1 VSGKKRCLFCG
12 STGLTR
18 EHVIAKWLRQELRT
32 QGWVYEQR
40 GTGKARKWNALAVV
54 LPRVCHRCN
63 NELLA
68 DLEDRAKPILGP
80 LLHGGSG
87 SAPILIDP
95 SQQATLATWAVKT
108 SLLLTI
114 RSFEGE
120 AAGWVPAD
128 NLQWLYD
135 HRGADQPPPG
145 AHVWMFGVDAA
156 NTLAASSQAA
166 CLSDDK
172 GKPAAHV
179 GTFTVGYVGFQ
190 MFCRAVSQPEFS
202 ADHETWLAP
211 RAPFRDGMLDI
222 WPASGVVR
230 WPPRTVFD
238 RDVLQVVA
246 SRLGAGLSRVSS

>member
-120 AAGWVPAD
+120 AAGWFRPTTSSGFTITVARTSHRPA
-128 NLQWLYD
+128 
-135 HRGADQPPPG
+135 R
-145 AHVWMFGVDAA
+145 MFGC
-156 NTLAASSQAA
+156 SES
-166 CLSDDK
+166 
-172 GKPAAHV
+172 
-179 GTFTVGYVGFQ
+179 
-190 MFCRAVSQPEFS
+190 M
-202 ADHETWLAP
+202 P
-211 RAPFRDGMLDI
+211 RT
-222 WPASGVVR
+222 R
-230 WPPRTVFD
+230 WPR
-238 RDVLQVVA
+238 RHRRHA
-246 SRLGAGLSRVSS
+246 